1 MAILRKRSTKDAAST
16 AESQSGPGAE
26 STIPHLPSPL
36 LSALDRGLAVPTPVI
51 AESVAKLRR
60 AHPNESPAQI
70 AERLERRFLRTV
82 TSSGAAVG
90 MTAAIPAA
98 GTGTAMVAVGGET
111 ALVLSAAA
119 VLALSL
125 AEVYGIPIN
134 DLEKRRTLVLSIAVG
149 DGAMLLVRGL
159 LGKTGKGWASFMSKD
174 MSASSLKLLNSAL
187 MKKFLVKASTKQG
200 LVTIGKIAPFGIGA
214 VIGAS
219 GNRVIGKRLIRNSRE
234 ILGPPPA
241 RWW

>member
-1 MAILRKRSTKDAAST
+1 MAMLRKNTTKNSPAVPEPGPAMAIPS
-16 AESQSGPGAE
+16 
-26 STIPHLPSPL
+26 LPSPL
-36 LSALDRGLAVPTPVI
+36 LSALDRGLAVPSSVI
-51 AESVAKLRR
+51 AESVLKLRR

-70 AERLERRFLRTV
+70 AGRLERRFLRTV
-82 TSSGAAVG
+82 TTSGAAVG
-90 MTAAIPAA
+90 MAAAIPAA
-98 GTGTAMVAVGGET
+98 GTGTAIAAVGGET

-125 AEVYGIPIN
+125 AEVYGIPIS
-134 DLEKRRTLVLSIAVG
+134 DMEKRRTLVLSIAVG

-174 MSASSLKLLNSAL
+174 MSTASLKILNSAL
-187 MKKFLVKASTKQG
+187 MKKFLIKAGTKQG

-219 GNRVIGKRLIRNSRE
+219 GNRAIGHRLIRNSRE

-241 RWW
+241 RWS